1 MEKRNSEEVLSQLN
15 ALYEKREVEYLN
27 WEKNYQ
33 KKMASLDQMLKD
45 IETRRNENQR
55 KSKELSNKEEAL
67 QEREKKVVQREETLA
82 EEYLKMEISRSDNIR
97 LKQENAELLF
107 KQAVGSQNPSDGI
120 NQAGHISREEHEAA
134 VSRLENTVKLLT
146 ITLLKNNIPLPEDMD
161 AGEPDFGTQTD
172 QENPIGLETSGQDL
186 TVNTLREYLES
197 LEGVTIDHQ
206 EQDGRI
212 DIRHRGL
219 GYHFIFSEPPE
230 FTVSVEKT
238 VPIRKE
244 RIEKEFPGLLIETR
258 DDHTHIKGF
267 FTSDIAPE
275 ELVHRV
281 FEIGNI
287 LFENEE
293 GAAV

>member
-55 KSKELSNKEEAL
+55 KSKELSQKEEDL
-67 QEREKKVVQREETLA
+67 QEREKQLVQREETLV

-97 LKQENAELLF
+97 LKQENADLLF
-107 KQAVGSQNPSDGI
+107 EQAVGPQNPSDGT
-120 NQAGHISREEHEAA
+120 NQAGHISQAEHEAA

-146 ITLLKNNIPLPEDMD
+146 ITLLKNNIPLPADMD
-161 AGEPDFGTQTD
+161 AGEPNFGTQAD
-172 QENPIGLETSGQDL
+172 QGNPIGLETSGQDL
-186 TVNTLREYLES
+186 TENTLREYLKS

-206 EQDGRI
+206 DQAGRI

-258 DDHTHIKGF
+258 DNHTDIKGF
-267 FTSDIAPE
+267 FTSDIAPG
-275 ELVHRV
+275 ELVQRV

-287 LFENEE
+287 LFEEE